1 MRFRMKEI
9 LLPIYDFI
17 SHWTQIE
24 FLNLLDIY
32 RKCVYKKK
40 ELGYSANSHFKH
52 EISVKYYI
60 TCIKYDII
68 HQIHYGLS
76 EYRDLLI

>member
-1 MRFRMKEI
+1 MRFRVKEI

-40 ELGYSANSHFKH
+40 EAR
-52 EISVKYYI
+52 IV
-60 TCIKYDII
+60 T
-68 HQIHYGLS
+68 LS
-76 EYRDLLI
+76 MK